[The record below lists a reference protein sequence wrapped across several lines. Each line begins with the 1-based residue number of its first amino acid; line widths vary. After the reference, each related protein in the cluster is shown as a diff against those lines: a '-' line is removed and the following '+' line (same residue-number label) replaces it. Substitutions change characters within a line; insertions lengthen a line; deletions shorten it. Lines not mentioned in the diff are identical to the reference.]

1 MLAFYGVVHGVA
13 PAEEPPK
20 EQADSRWES
29 EVVWV
34 VRVVEGFRCC
44 LCCCC
49 YRVVREENQNLNLNL
64 NLN

>member
-29 EVVWV
+29 EKYSKLFGLFELLKVSAVVYVAV
-34 VRVVEGFRCC
+34 VIVLLEKRTRT
-44 LCCCC
+44 
-49 YRVVREENQNLNLNL
+49 
-64 NLN
+64 

>member
-1 MLAFYGVVHGVA
+1 MGLFMGL
-13 PAEEPPK
+13 PQLKNPQRK
-20 EQADSRWES
+20 ADSRWES

-44 LCCCC
+44 LCFCC

-64 NLN
+64 N